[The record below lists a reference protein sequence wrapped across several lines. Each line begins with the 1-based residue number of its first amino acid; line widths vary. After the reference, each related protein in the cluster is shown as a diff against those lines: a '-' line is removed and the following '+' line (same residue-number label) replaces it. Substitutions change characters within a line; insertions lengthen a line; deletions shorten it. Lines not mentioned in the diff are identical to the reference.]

1 MVEREGERG
10 REREIARSLTT
21 ATETRGD
28 ASADAGAGRRR
39 HLERRLSVAGGVDKE
54 RVARRPPCARARHA
68 ALRLPGSSTGVC
80 TSSGAIRT
88 GGKGRGGGEEREVRP
103 ICTSAR
109 GGERPL
115 REYLE
120 AAPAGRSRQGARA
133 SAGSRRNVGCAPG
146 PTRCLVTWQVGDAR
160 VSSCD
165 AKSSSVTCH

>member
-1 MVEREGERG
+1 VVEREGERG

-88 GGKGRGGGEEREVRP
+88 GGKGRGGGGRERCASDLYQR
-103 ICTSAR
+103 AR
-109 GGERPL
+109 GGE
-115 REYLE
+115 
-120 AAPAGRSRQGARA
+120 APARVPGSSARRTEPSGSTSFRRISAECWLRPRANAMPSHLASGR
-133 SAGSRRNVGCAPG
+133 C
-146 PTRCLVTWQVGDAR
+146 TRVKL
-160 VSSCD
+160 
-165 AKSSSVTCH
+165 

>member
-88 GGKGRGGGEEREVRP
+88 GGKGRGGGGEREMCVRFVP
-103 ICTSAR
+103 AR
-109 GGERPL
+109 GGGRGPCASTWEQRPQDGAV
-115 REYLE
+115 REHELPQDLGGML
-120 AAPAGRSRQGARA
+120 AAP
-133 SAGSRRNVGCAPG
+133 PG
-146 PTRCLVTWQVGDAR
+146 QRDA
-160 VSSCD
+160 
-165 AKSSSVTCH
+165 